1 MKRVVICLIA
11 ISVIFGCGSESD
23 EPLVIV
29 PTGPTI
35 DTCDMFFINNP
46 NSHLTYISDSI
57 FEQILINRNF
67 DNLHNGWVYTSSID
81 TITFL
86 DLNRPN
92 GEKIKDLSGI
102 ENFTSLK
109 YLDVSGQQLECL
121 DLSRNGQLV
130 ELDCEKN
137 RLKSLNIRNNNN
149 LKKINCSYNRL
160 SFLSLKNVP
169 SLTYLNAWENTLSIL
184 NVNECVNID
193 TLFIKSGQDLV
204 LDFTNLTN
212 LRKLFINDLFN
223 DLNLENNMQLTN
235 LQVSNINAEIKFNE
249 NNMQISRL
257 SLTQVHRKI
266 NLNLSTF
273 PLLNYLNISGDSI
286 TGLDFSM
293 ISNLNTIGISST
305 RIESIDLSNAYALN
319 SLGIVYNP
327 YLTHLNIKNSNNSN
341 IINPD
346 FRNNS
351 SLSCIQVD
359 NYQYSLIN
367 WLNIDSNTYFSDICP

>member
-1 MKRVVICLIA
+1 M
-11 ISVIFGCGSESD
+11 SGCGSGSD
-23 EPLVIV
+23 EPLVIA
-29 PTGPTI
+29 PSGPII
-35 DTCDMFFINNP
+35 DTCDMFFINDP

-109 YLDVSGQQLECL
+109 YLDVSRQQLECL
-121 DLSRNGQLV
+121 DLSRNSQLV

-137 RLKSLNIRNNNN
+137 WLKSLNVGNNNN
-149 LKKINCSYNRL
+149 LKKINCSYNFDL
-160 SFLSLKNVP
+160 SYLSLKNVP
-169 SLTYLNAWENTLSIL
+169 SLTYLNAWQNRLSIL
-184 NVNECVNID
+184 NINDCVNID
-193 TLFIKSGQDLV
+193 TLYVRSGQNLV
-204 LDFTNLTN
+204 LDLTNLTK
-212 LRKLFINDLFN
+212 LRKLTIDDLSN
-223 DLNLENNMQLTN
+223 DLNLENNIQLKN
-235 LQVSNINAEIKFNE
+235 LQVSDVNADIKFNE

-257 SLTQVHRKI
+257 ALTQVHRKI
-266 NLNLSTF
+266 NLNLSAF

-286 TGLDFSM
+286 IGLDFSM
-293 ISNLNTIGISST
+293 NPNLNTISISST
-305 RIESIDLSNAYALN
+305 SIESIDLSSAYALN
-319 SLGIVYNP
+319 SAGIVYNP
-327 YLTHLNIKNSNNSN
+327 YLTHLNIKNNYNSN
-341 IINPD
+341 IIYQD

-359 NYQYSLIN
+359 NV
-367 WLNIDSNTYFSDICP
+367 